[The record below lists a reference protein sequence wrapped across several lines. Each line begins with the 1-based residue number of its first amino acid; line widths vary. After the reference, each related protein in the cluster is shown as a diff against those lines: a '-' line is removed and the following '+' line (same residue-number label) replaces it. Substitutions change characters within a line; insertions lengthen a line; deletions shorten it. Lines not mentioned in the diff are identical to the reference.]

1 MADTFRQA
9 VQAWVVLDDHEASLK
24 KQIRDL
30 RREKEGLAATIQATM
45 KSQKVSAC
53 TLPEDKGTL
62 KVCTLKRKKALKPE
76 GIRKSLEQLL
86 AGDQQKVE
94 RGLLLINEARET
106 VEVPKLKRIRA
117 GGRKKKGDDQE
128 DAEDPEDPEEGEV
141 EEDDE

>member
-76 GIRKSLEQLL
+76 GIRKSLETLL
-86 AGDQQKVE
+86 AGDHQKVE
-94 RGLLLINEARET
+94 RGLLLISEARET
-106 VEVPKLKRIRA
+106 VEVPKLKRIK
-117 GGRKKKGDDQE
+117 GGSKKKGD
-128 DAEDPEDPEEGEV
+128 AAEDPEEGEV
-141 EEDDE
+141 EEDSQEDD